1 MNNSQSSDA
10 VRRKRPAARRAQSS
24 SGSEPPP
31 AASLE
36 DAAPISGENAPARE
50 EPAREEPARE
60 EPAREE
66 IDASTV
72 QESPSQALEASE
84 ELRDARPSQ
93 SPPTAAGAPAVKRAT
108 ARRQP
113 VPARV
118 KPPQPALRQVRPEQD
133 TLAHAPE
140 LAPFSK
146 AGAAAALRSERE
158 PEGARGRSLTRAH
171 IDHHVREA
179 ARLATR
185 LEAADTQ
192 PPEHSSFLRRLA
204 RLRLLQRSDQV
215 DDFGL
220 DPAYEAGVRPIFEK
234 LCNDYFRM
242 QVDGIQYVPSTGRAI
257 LVGNHSGT
265 LPWDGIMLR
274 TVLRLHH
281 ASRRDLR
288 WLVEDH
294 VFHAPFLGTFVN
306 RIGAVRACQENAER
320 LLERESLLAVF
331 PEGIKGIA
339 KSYADRYKLQRFG
352 RGGYVRLALRT
363 GAPVIPVAIV
373 GAEEANPLLYKVN
386 AFAKSVGLPFI
397 PVTPTFPWL
406 GPLGMAPLPSRWRI
420 AFGPPIREIARH
432 DADAAND
439 EVLVHEL
446 NECVRAS
453 VRALLDDALRRRGEN
468 VYVG

>member
-1 MNNSQSSDA
+1 MSNSQSSDA
-10 VRRKRPAARRAQSS
+10 ARRKRPAARRGNARASEPPTAVTAEEREAERTASLEVTPPNEPEPAPQQVASAVHAEVS
-24 SGSEPPP
+24 NDTKPSEPPP
-31 AASLE
+31 AA
-36 DAAPISGENAPARE
+36 AP
-50 EPAREEPARE
+50 
-60 EPAREE
+60 
-66 IDASTV
+66 
-72 QESPSQALEASE
+72 
-84 ELRDARPSQ
+84 
-93 SPPTAAGAPAVKRAT
+93 VKRAT
-108 ARRQP
+108 ARRKRGAVRPKQQ
-113 VPARV
+113 PAR
-118 KPPQPALRQVRPEQD
+118 QARSDQD
-133 TLAHAPE
+133 TVAGDPAF
-140 LAPFSK
+140 APFSN
-146 AGAAAALRSERE
+146 ASTAAALRGK
-158 PEGARGRSLTRAH
+158 PLQPTTDVARPRSLTRAH

-179 ARLATR
+179 ASLATR
-185 LEAADTQ
+185 LAEGDTE

-204 RLRLLQRSDQV
+204 RFRFLQHSDQV

-220 DPAYEAGVRPIFEK
+220 DPAYEASVRPLFEK
-234 LCNDYFRM
+234 LSTDYFRT
-242 QVDGIQYVPSTGRAI
+242 QVDGVHHVPGHGRAI
-257 LVGNHSGT
+257 LVGNHSGA

-274 TVLRLHH
+274 TALRLHH
-281 ASRRDLR
+281 SARRDMR

-320 LLERESLLAVF
+320 LLERESVVAVF

-339 KSYADRYKLQRFG
+339 KPYADRYKLQRFG
-352 RGGYVRLALRT
+352 RGGYVRLALRM

-406 GPLGMAPLPSRWRI
+406 GPLGIAPLPSRWRI
-420 AFGPPIREIARH
+420 SFGPPIREIARH

-439 EVLVHEL
+439 DVLVHEL

>member
-1 MNNSQSSDA
+1 
-10 VRRKRPAARRAQSS
+10 
-24 SGSEPPP
+24 
-31 AASLE
+31 
-36 DAAPISGENAPARE
+36 
-50 EPAREEPARE
+50 
-60 EPAREE
+60 
-66 IDASTV
+66 
-72 QESPSQALEASE
+72 
-84 ELRDARPSQ
+84 
-93 SPPTAAGAPAVKRAT
+93 
-108 ARRQP
+108 
-113 VPARV
+113 
-118 KPPQPALRQVRPEQD
+118 
-133 TLAHAPE
+133 
-140 LAPFSK
+140 
-146 AGAAAALRSERE
+146 
-158 PEGARGRSLTRAH
+158 
-171 IDHHVREA
+171 
-179 ARLATR
+179 
-185 LEAADTQ
+185 
-192 PPEHSSFLRRLA
+192 
-204 RLRLLQRSDQV
+204 LLGRSDQV

-220 DPAYEAGVRPIFEK
+220 DPAYEASVRPIFEK
-234 LCNDYFRM
+234 LCNDYFRT
-242 QVDGIQYVPSTGRAI
+242 QVDGMHYVPGHGRAI
-257 LVGNHSGT
+257 LVGNHSGA

-274 TVLRLHH
+274 TALRLHH

-320 LLERESLLAVF
+320 LLERETLLAVF

-339 KSYADRYKLQRFG
+339 KPYTERYKLQRFG

-386 AFAKSVGLPFI
+386 AFAKTVGLPFI

-406 GPLGMAPLPSRWRI
+406 GPLGIAPLPSKWRI

-432 DADAAND
+432 GADAAND

-453 VRALLDDALRRRGEN
+453 VRSLLDDALRRRGEN

>member
-10 VRRKRPAARRAQSS
+10 MRRKRPAARRASQRSD
-24 SGSEPPP
+24 SEPPP
-31 AASLE
+31 AIEGESASRSL
-36 DAAPISGENAPARE
+36 DAAPASANENAHPA
-50 EPAREEPARE
+50 
-60 EPAREE
+60 
-66 IDASTV
+66 
-72 QESPSQALEASE
+72 
-84 ELRDARPSQ
+84 
-93 SPPTAAGAPAVKRAT
+93 KRVT
-108 ARRQP
+108 ARRAP
-113 VPARV
+113 T
-118 KPPQPALRQVRPEQD
+118 PPHA
-133 TLAHAPE
+133 APE
-140 LAPFSK
+140 SPAPQ
-146 AGAAAALRSERE
+146 AANDSQAATSAHRE
-158 PEGARGRSLTRAH
+158 SPPGARADRPSEPPRGRGLTRAH

-185 LEAADTQ
+185 LESADTQ
-192 PPEHSSFLRRLA
+192 PPEHGSFLRRLA
-204 RLRLLQRSDQV
+204 RLRFVQHSDQV

-220 DPAYEAGVRPIFEK
+220 DSAYEASIRPLFDRM
-234 LCNDYFRM
+234 CNDYFRT
-242 QVDGIQYVPSTGRAI
+242 QVDGMHYVPTHGRAL
-257 LVGNHSGT
+257 LVGNHSGA

-274 TVLRLHH
+274 TALRLHH
-281 ASRRDLR
+281 ASRRELR

-320 LLERESLLAVF
+320 LLQRESLLAVF

-339 KSYADRYKLQRFG
+339 KPYAERYKLQRFG

-406 GPLGMAPLPSRWRI
+406 GPLGIAPLPSRWRI
-420 AFGPPIREIARH
+420 AFGAPIREIARH

-439 EVLVHEL
+439 DVLVHEL

-468 VYVG
+468 VYV

>member
-10 VRRKRPAARRAQSS
+10 MRRKRPAARRAQSS

-36 DAAPISGENAPARE
+36 DGSETAS
-50 EPAREEPARE
+50 EPA
-60 EPAREE
+60 
-66 IDASTV
+66 
-72 QESPSQALEASE
+72 ESSEGPRYERPTQPPPSA
-84 ELRDARPSQ
+84 
-93 SPPTAAGAPAVKRAT
+93 AAGAPAPRRAT

-113 VPARV
+113 VAAREHEKTQQPAR
-118 KPPQPALRQVRPEQD
+118 QARPEQD
-133 TLAHAPE
+133 TVAHAPE
-140 LAPFSK
+140 FAPFSN
-146 AGAAAALRSERE
+146 ASTAAAVRGDRERDSDV
-158 PEGARGRSLTRAH
+158 ARGRSLTRAH
-171 IDHHVREA
+171 IDHHVRDS

-192 PPEHSSFLRRLA
+192 PPEHGSFLRRLA
-204 RLRLLQRSDQV
+204 RLRLLSRSDQV

-220 DPAYEAGVRPIFEK
+220 DPAYEASVRPIFDK

-242 QVDGIQYVPSTGRAI
+242 QVDGMHHVPGIGRAI
-257 LVGNHSGT
+257 LVGNHSGA
-265 LPWDGIMLR
+265 LPWDGIMLK
-274 TVLRLHH
+274 TALRLYH
-281 ASRRDLR
+281 ASRPEMR

-373 GAEEANPLLYKVN
+373 GAEEANPLLYKFN
-386 AFAKSVGLPFI
+386 AFAKTVGLPFI

-406 GPLGMAPLPSRWRI
+406 GPLGIAPLPSRWRI

-439 EVLVHEL
+439 DVLVHEL

>member
-1 MNNSQSSDA
+1 MDNDQSSDA
-10 VRRKRPAARRAQSS
+10 VRRKRPAARRVSA
-24 SGSEPPP
+24 SGSVPPP
-31 AASLE
+31 ASDETTLIESVPPPAPVPIVQRAQAENDTEPLE
-36 DAAPISGENAPARE
+36 PEQTRE
-50 EPAREEPARE
+50 
-60 EPAREE
+60 
-66 IDASTV
+66 
-72 QESPSQALEASE
+72 
-84 ELRDARPSQ
+84 ARPS
-93 SPPTAAGAPAVKRAT
+93 SPPGAPKRAT

-113 VPARV
+113 AAGRAKAAKPEPRAAKPQHDTVAR
-118 KPPQPALRQVRPEQD
+118 
-133 TLAHAPE
+133 APE
-140 LAPFSK
+140 FAPFSS
-146 AGAAAALRSERE
+146 ASTAAALRGERTDLE
-158 PEGARGRSLTRAH
+158 KHPRSLTRAH

-185 LEAADTQ
+185 LADADLE
-192 PPEHSSFLRRLA
+192 PPEHAGILRRLS
-204 RLRLLQRSDQV
+204 RFRFLSRSDQV

-220 DPAYEAGVRPIFEK
+220 DPAYEAGVRPLFEK
-234 LCNDYFRM
+234 MFNDYFRT
-242 QVDGIQYVPSTGRAI
+242 QVDGVHYVPSHGRAI
-257 LVGNHSGT
+257 LVGNHSGP

-274 TVLRLHH
+274 TALRLHH
-281 ASRRDLR
+281 SSRRELR

-331 PEGIKGIA
+331 PEGIKGMA
-339 KSYADRYKLQRFG
+339 KPYADRYKLQRFG

-386 AFAKSVGLPFI
+386 TFAKTVGLPFI

-406 GPLGMAPLPSRWRI
+406 GPLGIAPLPSKWRI

-453 VRALLDDALRRRGEN
+453 VRSLLDDALRRRGEN

>member
-1 MNNSQSSDA
+1 M
-10 VRRKRPAARRAQSS
+10 RPA
-24 SGSEPPP
+24 
-31 AASLE
+31 
-36 DAAPISGENAPARE
+36 
-50 EPAREEPARE
+50 
-60 EPAREE
+60 
-66 IDASTV
+66 
-72 QESPSQALEASE
+72 
-84 ELRDARPSQ
+84 RPD
-93 SPPTAAGAPAVKRAT
+93 
-108 ARRQP
+108 
-113 VPARV
+113 
-118 KPPQPALRQVRPEQD
+118 QD
-133 TLAHAPE
+133 TVAGDPQF
-140 LAPFSK
+140 APFSN
-146 AGAAAALRSERE
+146 ASTAAALRGK
-158 PEGARGRSLTRAH
+158 PLQITTDVARPRSLTRVH
-171 IDHHVREA
+171 IHHHVREA
-179 ARLATR
+179 ASLATR
-185 LEAADTQ
+185 LAEGDTE
-192 PPEHSSFLRRLA
+192 PPEHSSFIRRLT
-204 RLRLLQRSDQV
+204 RFRFLQHSDQV

-220 DPAYEAGVRPIFEK
+220 DAAYEESVRPLFEK
-234 LCNDYFRM
+234 LSTDYFRT
-242 QVDGIQYVPSTGRAI
+242 QVDGVHHVPSHGRAI
-257 LVGNHSGT
+257 LVGNHSGA

-274 TVLRLHH
+274 TALRLHH
-281 ASRRDLR
+281 SARRDMR

-320 LLERESLLAVF
+320 LLEREALVAVF

-339 KSYADRYKLQRFG
+339 KPYSDRYKLQRFG
-352 RGGYVRLALRT
+352 RGGYVRLALRM

-406 GPLGMAPLPSRWRI
+406 GPLGIAPLPSRWRI

-439 EVLVHEL
+439 DVLVHEL

>member
-10 VRRKRPAARRAQSS
+10 VRRKRPAARRTQPGRA
-24 SGSEPPP
+24 SEPPP
-31 AASLE
+31 AIEES
-36 DAAPISGENAPARE
+36 AATSSDSVPPPPPA
-50 EPAREEPARE
+50 AAHGQ
-60 EPAREE
+60 
-66 IDASTV
+66 S
-72 QESPSQALEASE
+72 SLEASAE
-84 ELRDARPSQ
+84 RASQVPEAGESRPSQ
-93 SPPTAAGAPAVKRAT
+93 PPSASQPKRAT

-113 VPARV
+113 IA
-118 KPPQPALRQVRPEQD
+118 
-133 TLAHAPE
+133 
-140 LAPFSK
+140 
-146 AGAAAALRSERE
+146 AGAARVAGAKPQAARASSPAHDTVARAREFAPYSNATTAATLRTERDSDV
-158 PEGARGRSLTRAH
+158 GRSRSLTRAH
-171 IDHHVREA
+171 IDHHVRDA
-179 ARLATR
+179 AGLATR
-185 LEAADTQ
+185 LAAGDVE
-192 PPEHSSFLRRLA
+192 PPEHRSFLRRLTG
-204 RLRLLQRSDQV
+204 LRLLQRSDQV

-220 DPAYEAGVRPIFEK
+220 DPAYEASVRPLFEK
-234 LCNDYFRM
+234 LCNDYFRT
-242 QVDGIQYVPSTGRAI
+242 QVDGLQYVPGHGRAI
-257 LVGNHSGT
+257 LVGNHSGA

-274 TVLRLHH
+274 TALRLHH
-281 ASRRDLR
+281 AASRDLR

-339 KSYADRYKLQRFG
+339 KPWADRYKLQRFG

-386 AFAKSVGLPFI
+386 AFARTVGLPFI

-406 GPLGMAPLPSRWRI
+406 GPLGIAPLPSKWRI

-453 VRALLDDALRRRGEN
+453 VRSLLDAALRRRGEN
-468 VYVG
+468 AYVG

>member
-31 AASLE
+31 PAGSVEDSPAASGANGE
-36 DAAPISGENAPARE
+36 TAPVPEGVDASAEQALQSSE
-50 EPAREEPARE
+50 EPRGV
-60 EPAREE
+60 
-66 IDASTV
+66 T
-72 QESPSQALEASE
+72 
-84 ELRDARPSQ
+84 
-93 SPPTAAGAPAVKRAT
+93 TAAGAAPSVKRAT
-108 ARRQP
+108 ARRQAVP
-113 VPARV
+113 VRV
-118 KPPQPALRQVRPEQD
+118 KPPLALRQVRPEQD

-140 LAPFSK
+140 FAPFSN
-146 AGAAAALRSERE
+146 AGTVAALRGTRE
-158 PEGARGRSLTRAH
+158 PEVARGRSLTRAH
-171 IDHHVREA
+171 IDSHVRDS

-192 PPEHSSFLRRLA
+192 PPEHASFLRRLA

-234 LCNDYFRM
+234 LCNDYFRT
-242 QVDGIQYVPSTGRAI
+242 QVDGMQYVPATGRAI

-274 TVLRLHH
+274 TALRLHH
-281 ASRRDLR
+281 ASRRDMR

-320 LLERESLLAVF
+320 LLERETLLAVF

-339 KSYADRYKLQRFG
+339 KPYADRYKLQRFG

-406 GPLGMAPLPSRWRI
+406 GPLGIAPLPSRWRI